1 MGKGAK
7 SVRILA
13 NKDASSH
20 FSSLLFNIS
29 YFTTTGA
36 PLLNRST
43 SNSRKF
49 LVIKVSKKSRKK
61 RMKKTSNDEKDS
73 VNETVGFSGGEKSID
88 MNTTDKDASRN
99 PSSEGNGEEDIT
111 IPLQVDEPEISKL
124 KEMENKKSDI
134 ANDDYETEDSS
145 GEEQLTVTNEVD
157 LKVSTVVSALANT
170 TIIQNL
176 CWLLKFY
183 KSNSTSTNHYIIC
196 MLRRICDDLEL
207 SPMLYQVSLW
217 KR

>member
-1 MGKGAK
+1 
-7 SVRILA
+7 
-13 NKDASSH
+13 
-20 FSSLLFNIS
+20 
-29 YFTTTGA
+29 
-36 PLLNRST
+36 
-43 SNSRKF
+43 
-49 LVIKVSKKSRKK
+49 
-61 RMKKTSNDEKDS
+61 MKKTSNNKKDS
-73 VNETVGFSGGEKSID
+73 VNETVGFSDGEQSID
-88 MNTTDKDASRN
+88 MNTTEKDTSRN

-111 IPLQVDEPEISKL
+111 IPIQVDDPEISML

-134 ANDDYETEDSS
+134 ANDDYGTEDSS

-170 TIIQNL
+170 AIIQNL

-183 KSNSTSTNHYIIC
+183 KSNSTSANHYIIC

-207 SPMLYQVSLW
+207 SPMLYQVSLS